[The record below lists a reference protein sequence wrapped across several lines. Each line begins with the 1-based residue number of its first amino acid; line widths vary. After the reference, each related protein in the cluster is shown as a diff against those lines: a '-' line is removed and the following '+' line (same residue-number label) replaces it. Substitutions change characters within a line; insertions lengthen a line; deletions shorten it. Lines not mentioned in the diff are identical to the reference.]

1 MLRKLSAFVLLSVA
15 AGTNVSAQQSP
26 VAPVERRAQTM
37 VLTAPFE
44 RSYLGVKMEEIS
56 RENYTKFGLSAVRG
70 VGIGKVVE
78 NSPAA
83 QAGLQAN
90 DVIVRFEDEEVT
102 SVAKLSR
109 LIAEVAPDHT
119 VKITVLRGGGEREFN
134 VILGKRELT
143 AFGNGN
149 FRFETMPTMPAIPI
163 TPTMPQMP
171 RGAQVMTLPRFGAAT
186 GDGNIFIWRGDAS
199 RQIGVGVVPLTKQ
212 LGDFF
217 GVAEGRG
224 LLIESVR
231 ENSPAAK
238 AGIKAGDIIVEADGK
253 QTGGMIDLIRALNE
267 KKNGD
272 VSLTIIRDRNRQAV
286 RVTPESIKDDAVKPE
301 GFQNL
306 FESN

>member
-1 MLRKLSAFVLLSVA
+1 MLHKLFAFVLLAIVGSA
-15 AGTNVSAQQSP
+15 AVNAQQSP

-56 RENYTKFGLSAVRG
+56 KENYTKFGLSAVRG

-83 QAGLQAN
+83 NAGLQTN
-90 DVIVRFEDEEVT
+90 DVVVRFEDEEVT

-134 VILGKRELT
+134 VTLGKRELP

-149 FRFETMPTMPAIPI
+149 FRFETMPQLPAMPTA
-163 TPTMPQMP
+163 PTLPQMP
-171 RGAQVMTLPRFGAAT
+171 RGAQVMTLPQLRGMS
-186 GDGNIFIWRGDAS
+186 DGNIFIWRGDAN
-199 RQIGVGVVPLTKQ
+199 RQIGVGVTPLTKQ

-217 GVAEGRG
+217 GVAEGKG
-224 LLIESVR
+224 LLINNVR

-238 AGIKAGDIIVEADGK
+238 AGIKAGDIIIEADGK
-253 QTGGMIDLIRALNE
+253 PTGGMIDLIRALNE
-267 KKNGD
+267 KKDGD
-272 VSLTIIRDRNRQAV
+272 VSLTIVRAGNRQTV
-286 RVTPESIKDDAVKPE
+286 RITPEILKDEAMKNE